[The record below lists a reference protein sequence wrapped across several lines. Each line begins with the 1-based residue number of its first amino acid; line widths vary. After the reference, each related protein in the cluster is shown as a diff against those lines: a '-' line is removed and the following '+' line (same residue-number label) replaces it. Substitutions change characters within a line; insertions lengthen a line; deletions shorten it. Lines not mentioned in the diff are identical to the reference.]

1 MKIKRN
7 YILLGFILFITSCAI
22 PKYTHIYTS
31 SKYLDLR
38 QGGWLVNYAS
48 GNTPDYLKRSIEEK
62 VIQGF
67 KEFGVDTIFSLRELI
82 LDYITPEQFTNNLS
96 KETLSLLN
104 QTTDFNYILSIE
116 TLRIK
121 DELSGLMISAP
132 EEESQSIS
140 EVILKVY
147 DIKSQQL
154 IYNQRI
160 IGKVTMDENYPDYSL
175 AKSAN
180 GLVYGAVKHGLKEI
194 KKYSI
199 KHID

>member
-1 MKIKRN
+1 MKFIRN
-7 YILLGFILFITSCAI
+7 YILLGFILIISSCAI
-22 PKYTHIYTS
+22 PKYTHVYTS

-38 QGGWLVNYAS
+38 KGVWLVNYAS
-48 GNTPDYLKRSIEEK
+48 GNTPDYLKRSVEEK
-62 VIQGF
+62 VIHEF
-67 KEFGVDTIFSLRELI
+67 KELGVDTIFSLRELI
-82 LDYITPEQFTNNLS
+82 LDYITPEHFTNNLS
-96 KETLSLLN
+96 QETLGLLN

-116 TLRIK
+116 TLKIK

-140 EVILKVY
+140 EVILKVF

-154 IYNQRI
+154 IYSQRI
-160 IGKVTMDENYPDYSL
+160 IGKVTMDEDYPDYSF

-199 KHID
+199 KQK